1 MNLVNL
7 RDCLGVAAKLKESI
21 FKNNNQIK
29 STVTTRTWVLSTE
42 WTRAW
47 QITGLVSRWRK
58 WWSPYAWMVDVVL
71 QGARVLHRINK
82 DKGDE
87 SLLFLVFW
95 RHIVN
100 AIFLNYSKEGRL
112 TSIHVGIRN
121 IPSDVCYDI
130 TKHYQ
135 VQSEHKRTQ
144 NPFKHLRWSVFAQTV
159 NTLKS
164 LIGYA
169 KKLHLRCL
177 KGFWMCF
184 CCKTRQV

>member
-7 RDCLGVAAKLKESI
+7 RNFLGVTTKLEESI

-29 STVTTRTWVLSTE
+29 STVTTRSWVLST
-42 WTRAW
+42 WTKAW
-47 QITGLVSRWRK
+47 PVTGLVSRRK
-58 WWSPYAWMVDVVL
+58 DNGSPHSFKSYGMSFRVRGYCNVL
-71 QGARVLHRINK
+71 TKMEAM
-82 DKGDE
+82 
-87 SLLFLVFW
+87 SFLVFW

-100 AIFLNYSKEGRL
+100 AIFLKYSKEGRL
-112 TSIHVGIRN
+112 SSNHVGIQN
-121 IPSDVCYDI
+121 IPSEVCYGV

-135 VQSEHKRTQ
+135 VQSEHRRTQ
-144 NPFKHLRWSVFAQTV
+144 SPLKHLRWSVFAQTV

-164 LIGYA
+164 WTGYA

-177 KGFWMCF
+177 KGFWICL